1 MPLTN
6 NQKRQLKGRA
16 HHLKPVVMIGQHG
29 LTENVLNEIE
39 IALETHELIKVRV
52 SGADRDE
59 RKAMQEKIRQQSG
72 AELVQSI
79 GHIAVYYRR
88 HPERPKIELKKT

>member
-1 MPLTN
+1 MSLTN

-39 IALETHELIKVRV
+39 IALEAHELIKIRV

-59 RKAMQEKIRQQSG
+59 RKAMQEKISKQSG

-79 GHIAVYYRR
+79 GHTAVYYRR